1 MDRDVTKR
9 TAGRSEAKRGG
20 AKHGEAVARRCTTTD
35 EASKKKPLRPGL
47 AAGTPLLQPA
57 TPHGQVGPWR
67 VTRYILT
74 LTSPHVKAQKGG
86 TR

>member
-1 MDRDVTKR
+1 MDVTKQ
-9 TAGRSEAKRGG
+9 TAGRSEAERGG

-35 EASKKKPLRPGL
+35 EASKGKPQQPRPSGRNTFITTSYAPRPGW
-47 AAGTPLLQPA
+47 P
-57 TPHGQVGPWR
+57 

-74 LTSPHVKAQKGG
+74 LTSPHVKAQKGS